1 MINDTIFSKEY
12 MHYISLGYNCYVAS
26 DLEKLGLRDSA
37 YPFDWIKSD
46 WTSVEFFIRT
56 NFENFLIY
64 DNLYQHKN
72 SLSAYIDKVYNIDFL
87 HDFDKKHS
95 LKKQLDK
102 VRNKYMRRAARF
114 YESAKS
120 PTLFIRYIRNENELE
135 YLKKNYS
142 SVIELLKSFCADN
155 DIVFICSDVFTRDEA
170 YIPNMVLV
178 KKMEEQEFI
187 DNPIMLSEELTA
199 LLKDKNYPDRE
210 KNLTFLK
217 EKEKRKESERNVQ
230 SSSLQRRIKR
240 AYERRFLT
248 DYVHS
253 KQC

>member
-1 MINDTIFSKEY
+1 MSRRKKLNKNNKE
-12 MHYISLGYNCYVAS
+12 
-26 DLEKLGLRDSA
+26 GL
-37 YPFDWIKSD
+37 
-46 WTSVEFFIRT
+46 
-56 NFENFLIY
+56 
-64 DNLYQHKN
+64 
-72 SLSAYIDKVYNIDFL
+72 
-87 HDFDKKHS
+87 DKK
-95 LKKQLDK
+95 LDEIKQEVLRVLGSQKD
-102 VRNKYMRRAARF
+102 
-114 YESAKS
+114 S
-120 PTLFIRYIRNENELE
+120 TQIIRNENELE

-142 SVIELLKSFCADN
+142 SVIKLLRSFCADN

-178 KKMEEQEFI
+178 KKREEQEFI

-230 SSSLQRRIKR
+230 SSALQRRIKR

-253 KQC
+253 KQCWKKK